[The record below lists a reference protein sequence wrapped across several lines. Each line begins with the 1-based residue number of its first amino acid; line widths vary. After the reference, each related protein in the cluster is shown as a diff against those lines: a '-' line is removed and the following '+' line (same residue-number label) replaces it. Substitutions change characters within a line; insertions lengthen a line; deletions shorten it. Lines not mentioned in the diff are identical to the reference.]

1 MSNRYIL
8 SLVLNGHV
16 PFARHPEIQNPSQE
30 LWLFESISETYIPLL
45 EAFDRL
51 DRDLVPF
58 RMAISFSPVLCHMLT
73 DEFLLRR
80 YNEYTD
86 KQIAFGEQEL
96 RDTVDDPVLNSLVKL
111 YYDRVTEK
119 KAFFTEKCES
129 NILKKFD
136 HYQKKGRLEIL
147 ATAATSAFLP
157 FYTGYPEAV
166 QAQFDVAISSYKVNF
181 GRFPQGFWLPELGW
195 KTELDFWLRAYNFG
209 YTIVDSHALAFARP
223 FAEKGSFYPAKTPQ
237 GIVVFSRDFYSA
249 EDIAEIVRDPVY
261 RFNFRDQGFEL
272 PAEKLIPFLGSRGSR
287 NYTGYRYWASGDDR
301 SGSILYNY
309 EEACR
314 KAVSHARYF
323 LDKRLSR
330 LNKASCLMD
339 EPALSLCAFEAD
351 SFGRFWH
358 EGSGFIEALFRE
370 GAQNEEVQF
379 MTPSEYLCKLDSST
393 VQTLTPEFSSW
404 GTNGYSETWLD
415 ASNDWMYRHTMR
427 ALDRMVELVDRF
439 PNNTGLKERALNQA
453 AREILLVIAS
463 DWSKMLYKQ
472 ECADYARSRIEG
484 SLRNFTT
491 IYEALGSNYISTEWL
506 TQLERRNNIFPNIN
520 YRVFRRRQQTV
531 TC

>member
-1 MSNRYIL
+1 MNNRYAL

-16 PFARHPEIQNPSQE
+16 PFVRHPETQNPSQE

-73 DEFLLRR
+73 DELLLKR

-86 KQIAFGEQEL
+86 KQIAFGEKEL
-96 RDTVDDPVLNSLVKL
+96 RETANDPALNSLVKH
-111 YYDRVTEK
+111 YYDRVAEK
-119 KAFFTEKCES
+119 KVFFTEKCEN
-129 NILKKFD
+129 NILKGFD

-147 ATAATSAFLP
+147 VTAATGAFLP
-157 FYTGYPEAV
+157 FYTGYAEAV
-166 QAQFDVAISSYKVNF
+166 QAQFEVAISVYKANF
-181 GRFPQGFWLPELGW
+181 GRLPQGFWLPELGW
-195 KTELDFWLRAYNFG
+195 KSELDSWLRAYNFG
-209 YTIVDSHALAFARP
+209 YTIVDTHALAFARP

-237 GIVVFSRDFYSA
+237 GIVVFGRDFYSA
-249 EDIAEIVRDPVY
+249 EDMAEMVRDPVY
-261 RFNFRDQGFEL
+261 RFNLRDQGFEL
-272 PAEKLIPFLGSRGSR
+272 PAERLAPFLGPQGSR
-287 NYTGYRYWASGDDR
+287 NYTGYKYWALGDDL
-301 SGSILYNY
+301 SGSVLYNS
-309 EEACR
+309 EDACR
-314 KAVSHARYF
+314 KAVSHAGSF
-323 LDKRLSR
+323 LDKRLLR
-330 LNKASCLMD
+330 LKTASGLMD
-339 EPALSLCAFEAD
+339 GSVLSLCAFEAD

-358 EGSGFIEALFRE
+358 EGSWFIEAVFRE
-370 GAQNEEVQF
+370 GAKNEEVQF
-379 MTPSEYLCKLDSST
+379 MTPSEYLCKLDSSS
-393 VQTLTPEFSSW
+393 VQTLMPEFSSW

-453 AREILLVIAS
+453 AREILLVVAS

-472 ECADYARSRIEG
+472 EFADFARSRIEG

-506 TQLERRNNIFPNIN
+506 THLERRNNIFPNLN
-520 YRVFRRRQQTV
+520 YRVFRRRQQ
-531 TC
+531 